1 MFERTSALA
10 VNLAAGGRDGS
21 DGRRALA
28 IGEVLGWELVQLSVF
43 AGREAEFAAAVSA
56 VLGTPL
62 PQHAAVHASGRA
74 RVYSIARDQYW
85 VIGADAAL
93 AHELTAAVD
102 VSVGTVTSL
111 SHGRVRIAVRGAVAR
126 AMLAKLLNI
135 DLDPQEFAMGQAR
148 QTGLHHTG
156 VLCER
161 SAEDRYDL
169 YVMRTY
175 AASIWECLVDAALVY
190 GYEIEEMPS

>member
-1 MFERTSALA
+1 MLERTSAIA
-10 VNLAAGGRDGS
+10 VNLAAGGRDGA
-21 DGRRALA
+21 DGRRLLA
-28 IGEVLGWELVQLSVF
+28 IGEVRGWHLVQLGVF
-43 AGREAEFAAAVSA
+43 AGRETEFAAAVA
-56 VLGTPL
+56 KVLPTPL
-62 PQHAAVHASGRA
+62 PPPGVVQSSGQM

-85 VIGADAAL
+85 VVGAAAAL
-93 AHELTAAVD
+93 ADELGAAVD
-102 VSVGTVTSL
+102 PAVGTVTSL
-111 SHGRVRIAVRGAVAR
+111 SHGRVRIAVRGRAVR
-126 AMLAKLLNI
+126 AMLAKLLGI
-135 DLDPQEFAMGQAR
+135 DLDPAVFTVGRAQ

-175 AASIWECLVDAALVY
+175 AVSTWECIVDAALVY